1 MANSCFWI
9 DPAKHLAG
17 VYASQ
22 LLPFFDADAVALFG
36 AFETAVY
43 QMA

>member
-1 MANSCFWI
+1 MRVTTVGI
-9 DPAKHLAG
+9 DPARNVAG
-17 VYASQ
+17 VYAAQ

-36 AFETAVY
+36 EFESAVY